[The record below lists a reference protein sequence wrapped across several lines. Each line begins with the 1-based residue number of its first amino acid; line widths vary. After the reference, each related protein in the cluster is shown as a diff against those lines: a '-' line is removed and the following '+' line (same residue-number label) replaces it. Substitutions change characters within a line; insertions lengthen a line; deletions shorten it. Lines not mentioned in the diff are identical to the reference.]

1 MAYAG
6 AAPELERLPWLKEER
21 KPARRNERP
30 WLLAWG
36 MVAVVL
42 VGGVSYWAGI
52 NSPQGGIEQQEP
64 APVPSA
70 TVRLP
75 EPAAR
80 EPAPEVALPRMPE
93 VTPVPAQRDVRVAPR
108 REVRRA
114 RRLDAPVSD
123 SALPAVVAAQQGEGA
138 ASQEAAETKAEPKP
152 VTYWP
157 ASESE
162 GAAGRVVR
170 IGTYPTRYQAKRAWW
185 RVVRTYPGMRTL
197 KAVVAPV
204 PSLRTGRTYY
214 RLQFGTTSQAH
225 SAILCQRMR
234 VVGVSCTVV
243 GVP

>member
-21 KPARRNERP
+21 KPAPRNEKP

-36 MVAVVL
+36 MVAAVL
-42 VGGVSYWAGI
+42 VGGVSYWAGM
-52 NSPQGGIEQQEP
+52 NSSQGTEQRDGTS
-64 APVPSA
+64 VPSA

-75 EPAAR
+75 EPVVP
-80 EPAPEVALPRMPE
+80 EPAPEVALPRLPE
-93 VTPVPAQRDVRVAPR
+93 VAPVPAQREVRVAPQ

-114 RRLDAPVSD
+114 RRIGAQERD
-123 SALPAVVAAQQGEGA
+123 SALPAVVAAQQGNEA
-138 ASQEAAETKAEPKP
+138 ASEDATETKAEPKP

-204 PSLRTGRTYY
+204 PSLRNGRTYY